1 MPIVVAGRNTEG
13 GRMDNSWQKKWDGAW
28 DQFKGKVKQTWGQM
42 TDDDCDVAEGKYDE
56 MVGRIKTRTG
66 ETEEAVRER
75 LECVLRPRKRSPFS
89 PMC

>member
-1 MPIVVAGRNTEG
+1 
-13 GRMDNSWQKKWDGAW
+13 MDNSWQKKWDGRW

-66 ETEEAVRER
+66 QTEEAVRER
-75 LECVLRPRKRSPFS
+75 LSAL
-89 PMC
+89 